1 MVRKEFGKLG
11 DGMSA
16 KVIFSSL
23 DEATRKLADDLA
35 KKRDELIVEAI
46 TSVMGEDWELDDIK
60 HLGEMKV
67 YPDRHEE
74 FEFKGVP
81 MLAFYGIISD
91 MEYDGNHFE
100 AKLLYKK
107 LY

>member
-1 MVRKEFGKLG
+1 MIRKEFGKLG
-11 DGMSA
+11 DGMND
-16 KVIFSSL
+16 KVMFSSL
-23 DEATRKLADDLA
+23 NEATRKLAESMA
-35 KKRDELIVEAI
+35 SKRDELIREAI
-46 TSVMGEDWELDDIK
+46 TSVMGDDWALDDVK

-67 YPDRHEE
+67 YPDKHEE

-81 MLAFYGIISD
+81 MLAFYGIVSD
-91 MEYDGNHFE
+91 LNCDNNHYE